1 MIRRILTGIAL
12 KMKEAISF
20 TIDSCRKIMKN
31 LDLENNCQVRQ
42 KGEKSEAYNTWNRKC
57 NRYGVL

>member
-1 MIRRILTGIAL
+1 
-12 KMKEAISF
+12 MKDAISF